1 MSKRLLYVCAPL
13 LQTLDQ
19 NSIEERKIVAVF
31 FDGGIE
37 PKGERGKKNEVRLV
51 PRRL

>member
-13 LQTLDQ
+13 LQTIDQ
-19 NSIEERKIVAVF
+19 NSIEEKIVAVF